1 MEGWMDERNRME
13 QAIMSR
19 GMGGTGQPGNWGTR
33 EPGEWG
39 MGNGEWGMGNGE
51 WKVCVI
57 EG

>member
-1 MEGWMDERNRME
+1 MEGWIDERNRME
-13 QAIMSR
+13 QEIMSR

-33 EPGEWG
+33 DPGQ
-39 MGNGEWGMGNGE
+39 WGMGNGE